1 MALAFFEF
9 LLWLQPAATPTAPGG
24 ESSASPMPCGTQSLV
39 MLAGLALVYFLFLRS
54 DNKRRQ
60 EAEEAL
66 KNLKPVQKVRTTGG
80 ILGQIVSLTDR
91 EVVLAVADKVR
102 INVLRE
108 NIRGP
113 EVEVLAADAAK
124 AAEAKNGDAKK
135 EEAKKDAPSKDDGT
149 EKKKD

>member
-9 LLWLQPAATPTAPGG
+9 LLWLQPAATPAASSGSSDSGG
-24 ESSASPMPCGTQSLV
+24 GLPCGTQSLV
-39 MLAGLALVYFLFLRS
+39 MLAGLALVYFLFLRP

-66 KNLKPVQKVRTTGG
+66 KALKPGQKVRTTGG

-113 EVEVLAADAAK
+113 EVEVAAADAAK
-124 AAEAKNGDAKK
+124 AAESKKEEPKK
-135 EEAKKDAPSKDDGT
+135 EEAKKDAPSRDDGI
-149 EKKKD
+149 KKD

>member
-9 LLWLQPAATPTAPGG
+9 LLWLQPAATPTAAAGG
-24 ESSASPMPCGTQSLV
+24 ESSASSMPCGTQSLV
-39 MLAGLALVYFLFLRS
+39 MLAGLAVVYFLFLRP

-66 KNLKPVQKVRTTGG
+66 KSLKAGQKVRTTGG

-91 EVVLAVADKVR
+91 EVTLAVADKVR

-113 EVEVLAADAAK
+113 EIEVAPADAAK
-124 AAEAKNGDAKK
+124 TADAKK
-135 EEAKKDAPSKDDGT
+135 EDPKKDAPSRDDST